1 MAAAHHAHQ
10 ARLAAGKPVLKR
22 PTSAQRFAD
31 LSKPVTRR
39 RQKRSMT
46 LHLSLKSNPCN
57 VKTNHCPS
65 SCLAWNRQYTANLN
79 VANTAYT
86 QVLQRRV
93 KTSRPNKAKKDVC
106 KGWQSMCSAMRRMR
120 GAPCHNRCMPVG
132 QLLLHTLCTCSYTTS
147 RSAQEPSDRRR
158 TKTPLASNTSCNPDH
173 QLRRLPARFRNNPGR
188 S

>member
-57 VKTNHCPS
+57 VTTNHCPS
-65 SCLAWNRQYTANLN
+65 ACLAWNRQYTANLN
-79 VANTAYT
+79 FANTAYT
-86 QVLQRRV
+86 QVLQRRA
-93 KTSRPNKAKKDVC
+93 KTSRPNKAKRDVC
-106 KGWQSMCSAMRRMR
+106 KGWQCMCSAMRCRR

-132 QLLLHTLCTCSYTTS
+132 QLLLHTLCTCSCIS
-147 RSAQEPSDRRR
+147 SQSAQEPSDRRR
-158 TKTPLASNTSCNPDH
+158 TRNQQAPNTSCNADRH
-173 QLRRLPARFRNNPGR
+173 FHRLPARFRSNPGK